1 VNPSAVGTGAAAQP
15 DDALARLAGLIVDVA
30 DYPQPGI
37 LFKDITPLLAD
48 GDAFGTAIDRMVDVA
63 RRHGPVDAVAGIESR
78 GFVIGAPVALGLG
91 VGFVPVRKHGKLPRQ
106 ALSQAYALEYGTAE
120 LDIHVDAVEPGQRVL
135 VVDDVLAT
143 GGTMAATIALIERAG
158 AQVAG
163 VSVLLEIGFLDGRKR
178 LRPHDVFALLAA

>member
-1 VNPSAVGTGAAAQP
+1 VSEAIDP
-15 DDALARLAGLIVDVA
+15 LHRLSGLITDVP

-48 GDAFGTAIDRMVDVA
+48 GDAFRAAIDLMVDQA
-63 RRHGPVDAVAGIESR
+63 RAEGGIDAVAGVESR
-78 GFVIGAPVALGLG
+78 GFLIGAPVALGLG

-120 LDIHVDAVEPGQRVL
+120 LDIHIDAVEAGQRVL

-143 GGTMAATIALIERAG
+143 GGTMAATIALLERAG
-158 AQVAG
+158 AEVAG
-163 VSVLLEIGFLDGRKR
+163 VSVLLEIAFLEGRRR
-178 LRPHDVFALLAA
+178 LSPHEVFALLAA